1 MKKQA
6 NNLPLPIP
14 VILGIVLLAIIG
26 IVVSQSVV
34 IVDETNQAIVTQF
47 GEYRRSINEAGLHFK
62 LPFVQKASYLDR
74 RMLSSDALSQE
85 YLTLDKKRA
94 VVDHVTRWRIS
105 EPLKFFVTVRT
116 EMRAQARL
124 DDIVGSELRRQLGVH
139 NLEDVIADRREP
151 IMEKIAESARK
162 EALGFGIH
170 IVDVRIKRADLPPAV
185 QQSVFQRMEAERK
198 RESARYRAEGEERG
212 ALIRAE
218 SERERAV
225 ILADAQ
231 EKAQTIRG
239 EGDAQAIA
247 IYAEAFNQD
256 PEFYAFTRR
265 LEAYAKVLSDKDIL
279 MLQRRCFRPPSCSGC
294 RYLGRRIRCVRPH
307 RQTCRSRP
315 AGTRGAR
322 PR

>member
-1 MKKQA
+1 MKTKA
-6 NNLPLPIP
+6 NSLSAP
-14 VILGIVLLAIIG
+14 LAIVI
-26 IVVSQSVV
+26 ILLVVVGVVASQAIV
-34 IVDETNQAIVTQF
+34 IVDETNQAIITQF
-47 GEYRRSINEAGLHFK
+47 GEYRRSVNEAGMHFK
-62 LPFVQKASYLDR
+62 LPFIQTTSYLER
-74 RMLSSDALSQE
+74 RMLSSDTLSQE

-94 VVDHVTRWRIS
+94 VVDHVTRWRIAD
-105 EPLKFFVTVRT
+105 PLRFFVTVRT
-116 EMRAQARL
+116 EMGAQARL

-139 NLEDVIADRREP
+139 NLEDVIADKREP
-151 IMEKIAESARK
+151 IMESIAESSRH
-162 EALGFGIH
+162 EALRFGIH

-218 SERERAV
+218 AERERAV

-231 EKAQTIRG
+231 EAAQTIRG

-265 LEAYAKVLSDKDIL
+265 LEAYQKLLGKEDLLVLDSDSD
-279 MLQRRCFRPPSCSGC
+279 FF
-294 RYLGRRIRCVRPH
+294 RYLVGH
-307 RQTCRSRP
+307 TQN
-315 AGTRGAR
+315 AGASER
-322 PR
+322 

>member
-6 NNLPLPIP
+6 NNNLPLPIP
-14 VILGIVLLAIIG
+14 VILGIVLLAVIG
-26 IVVSQSVV
+26 ILVSQSAV

-94 VVDHVTRWRIS
+94 VVDHVTRWRIA

-116 EMRAQARL
+116 EMGAQARL

-139 NLEDVIADRREP
+139 NLEDVIAERREP

-162 EALGFGIH
+162 EALSFGIH
-170 IVDVRIKRADLPPAV
+170 VVDVRIKRADLPPAV

-265 LEAYAKVLSDKDIL
+265 LEAYGKVLNDKDIL
-279 MLQRRCFRPPSCSGC
+279 MLDNSSDFF
-294 RYLGRRIRCVRPH
+294 RYLATH
-307 RQTCRSRP
+307 QNSN
-315 AGTRGAR
+315 GAKSKK
-322 PR
+322 